1 MYNKKTSS
9 NHLTSI
15 QDRLSRMNLIK
26 GIRISD
32 SKKIKKSF
40 YTFTDDSPGSFF
52 FHLFK
57 RVKRG
62 LRTNVLF
69 TYFCNFFFLETYFNI
84 KNLD

>member
-52 FHLFK
+52 FSLIQKGKKGVTYK
-57 RVKRG
+57 R
-62 LRTNVLF
+62 TI
-69 TYFCNFFFLETYFNI
+69 YIFLQFSFSRNI
-84 KNLD
+84 F